1 MLIRLISLIKK
12 EFITIWEDKRT
23 RAIIMV
29 MPFMMFFV
37 FSAAITM
44 EVRNID
50 MAVLDNSNSFE
61 SKSLIEK
68 FDNSPYFR
76 KIYYVNGFEELKEK
90 IDTQKVLIGV
100 YINNDF
106 SKNIKANKPVSVE
119 IVTDGRQTN
128 SASIAGSYATQII
141 NGYNTELTKSVSPV
155 NISVRN
161 WFNVNLEYRWYVLTV
176 IVALLALVVTLLLTA
191 LSVARER
198 ELGTFDQLIITPLS
212 SFEILLGKTI
222 PPFIL
227 ALTVTSVMSFLA
239 VIVFKIP
246 FAGNPFYLFGAIA
259 VSLLSIVGVGLS
271 ISSIAKT
278 QQQAILGIITFQM
291 PAVLLSGFVSP
302 VEDMPQFLQ
311 ILTYA
316 NPLRFF
322 IKITRCI
329 FLKGM
334 ILEDII
340 MNLIP
345 LIIIACITLSFA
357 AWMFK
362 KRLD

>member
-106 SKNIKANKPVSVE
+106 SKNIKANKQVSVE
-119 IVTDGRQTN
+119 IITDGRQTN

-141 NGYNTELTKSVSPV
+141 NGYNMELTKSVSPV

-161 WFNVNLEYRWYVLTV
+161 WFNANLEYRWYVLTV
-176 IVALLALVVTLLLTA
+176 IVSLLALVVTLLLTA

-198 ELGTFDQLIITPLS
+198 ELGTFDHLIITPLS

-227 ALTVTSVMSFLA
+227 ALTVTSIMSFLA
-239 VIVFKIP
+239 VTVFKIP
-246 FAGNPFYLFGAIA
+246 FAGNPF
-259 VSLLSIVGVGLS
+259 
-271 ISSIAKT
+271 
-278 QQQAILGIITFQM
+278 
-291 PAVLLSGFVSP
+291 
-302 VEDMPQFLQ
+302 
-311 ILTYA
+311 
-316 NPLRFF
+316 
-322 IKITRCI
+322 I
-329 FLKGM
+329 FL
-334 ILEDII
+334 EQ
-340 MNLIP
+340 
-345 LIIIACITLSFA
+345 
-357 AWMFK
+357 
-362 KRLD
+362 

>member
-1 MLIRLISLIKK
+1 MLNRLISLIKK
-12 EFITIWEDKRT
+12 EFIVIWKDPKT
-23 RAIIMV
+23 RGIIIGL
-29 MPFMMFFV
+29 PFMMFFV

-61 SKSLIEK
+61 SRNLIAK
-68 FDNSPYFR
+68 FENSPNF
-76 KIYYVNGFEELKEK
+76 KKVLHLNSFEELKNN
-90 IDTQKVLIGV
+90 IDEQKVLIGL

-106 SKNIKANKPVSVE
+106 SKNIKAGKQVSVE
-119 IVTDGRQTN
+119 IITDGRQTN
-128 SASIAGSYATQII
+128 SASIAGSYALQII
-141 NGYNTELTKSVSPV
+141 NAYNTELTKVSAPV
-155 NISVRN
+155 NIVVRN
-161 WFNVNLEYRWYVLTV
+161 WFNSNLEYRWYVLTV

-198 ELGTFDQLIITPLS
+198 ELGTFDQLIISPLS
-212 SFEILLGKTI
+212 TFEILLGKTI

-227 ALTVTSVMSFLA
+227 SLTITSVMSVLA

-246 FAGNPFYLFGAIA
+246 FSGNPFLFIGAIA
-259 VSLLSIVGVGLS
+259 VSLLSIVGVGLF
-271 ISSIAKT
+271 ISSVAKT

-302 VEDMPQFLQ
+302 IEDMPQFLQ

-334 ILEDII
+334 IFEDIV
-340 MNLIP
+340 MNLVP
-345 LIIIACITLSFA
+345 LTIIAIITLSLA

-362 KRLD
+362 RNLD

>member
-1 MLIRLISLIKK
+1 MLNRLLSLIKK
-12 EFITIWEDKRT
+12 EFIVIWEDKRT
-23 RAIIMV
+23 RGIIIAL
-29 MPFMMFFV
+29 PFMMFFV

-50 MAVLDNSNSFE
+50 MAVLDNSNSVE
-61 SKSLIEK
+61 STNLIEK
-68 FDNSPYFR
+68 FDSSPYFR
-76 KIYYVNGFEELKEK
+76 NIYYVKSFEELKEK
-90 IDTQKVLIGV
+90 IDTQKVLIGL

-106 SKNIKANKPVSVE
+106 SQNIKAKKQVAIE
-119 IVTDGRQTN
+119 IITDGRQTN

-141 NGYNTELTKSVSPV
+141 TGYNAALTNFSSP
-155 NISVRN
+155 IKITVRN
-161 WFNVNLEYRWYVLTV
+161 WFNANLQYRWYVLTV

-227 ALTVTSVMSFLA
+227 ALTITSVMSVLA

-246 FAGNPFYLFGAIA
+246 FAGNPFYLIGAIA
-259 VSLLSIVGVGLS
+259 VSLLSIVGVGLC
-271 ISSIAKT
+271 ISSIVKT

-302 VEDMPQFLQ
+302 VEDMPYFLQ

-334 ILEDII
+334 ELQDII
-340 MNLIP
+340 INLIP
-345 LIIIACITLSFA
+345 LICIAFVTLSFA

-362 KRLD
+362 RKTD

>member
-1 MLIRLISLIKK
+1 MLNRLLSLIKK
-12 EFITIWEDKRT
+12 EFIVIWEDKRT
-23 RAIIMV
+23 RGIILAL
-29 MPFMMFFV
+29 PFMMFFV

-50 MAVLDNSNSFE
+50 MAVLDNSNSVE
-61 SKSLIEK
+61 SNNLIEK
-68 FDNSPYFR
+68 FDASPYFR
-76 KIYYVNGFEELKEK
+76 KIYYVKCFEELKEK
-90 IDTQKVLIGV
+90 IDTQKVLIGL

-106 SKNIKANKPVSVE
+106 SQNIKAKKQVAIE
-119 IVTDGRQTN
+119 IITDGRQTN

-141 NGYNTELTKSVSPV
+141 NGYNAELTNFLSPI
-155 NISVRN
+155 NITVRN
-161 WFNVNLEYRWYVLTV
+161 WFNANLQYRWYVLTV

-198 ELGTFDQLIITPLS
+198 ELGTFDQLIITPLN

-227 ALTVTSVMSFLA
+227 ALTITSIMSVLA

-246 FAGNPFYLFGAIA
+246 FAGNPLYLIGAIA
-259 VSLLSIVGVGLS
+259 VSLLSIVGVGLC
-271 ISSIAKT
+271 ISSIVKT

-302 VEDMPQFLQ
+302 VEDMPYFLQ

-334 ILEDII
+334 ELQDII

-345 LIIIACITLSFA
+345 LICIAFVTLSFA

-362 KRLD
+362 RKTD

>member
-1 MLIRLISLIKK
+1 MLNRLISLIKK
-12 EFITIWEDKRT
+12 EFIVIWEDKRT
-23 RAIIMV
+23 RAIILV

-50 MAVLDNSNSFE
+50 MAVLDNDNGFE
-61 SKSLIEK
+61 SRELISK
-68 FDNSPYFR
+68 FENSPNFR
-76 KIYYVNGFEELKEK
+76 TVYYVNDFEELKNK
-90 IDTQKVLIGV
+90 IDMQKVLIGL

-106 SKNIKANKPVSVE
+106 SKNIKSGKQVSVE
-119 IVTDGRQTN
+119 IITDGRQTN
-128 SASIAGSYATQII
+128 SASIAGSYALQII
-141 NGYNTELTKSVSPV
+141 NTYNAQLTKVSSPV
-155 NISVRN
+155 NITVRN
-161 WFNVNLEYRWYVLTV
+161 WFNTNLQYRWYVLTV
-176 IVALLALVVTLLLTA
+176 ITALLALVVTLLLTA

-198 ELGTFDQLIITPLS
+198 ELATFDQLIISPLS
-212 SFEILLGKTI
+212 TFEILSGKTI

-227 ALTVTSVMSFLA
+227 ALSITSVMSFFA

-246 FAGNPFYLFGAIA
+246 FSGNPFVFIGAIG
-259 VSLLSIVGVGLS
+259 VSLLSIVGVGLF
-271 ISSIAKT
+271 ISSVAKT

-302 VEDMPQFLQ
+302 IEDMPEFLQ
-311 ILTYA
+311 VLTYA

-334 ILEDII
+334 LFEDVLT
-340 MNLIP
+340 NLIP
-345 LIIIACITLSFA
+345 LVIIACVTLSLA

-362 KRLD
+362 RRLD